1 MKYPLASNSWSDE
14 EVHAIQDVIQS
25 DMYTMGSKVE
35 KFEKEFAREMGV
47 EHAIMVNSGSSANL
61 LMLTAAKIQYKWEN
75 CNVIVPAVG
84 WSTTYSPVHQIGA
97 KLNFVDIS
105 LSTMNI
111 DPMAVKM
118 AINPYTKAILA
129 VNLLGNPAD
138 LDSLRQ
144 IADEHGLALLE
155 DNCESF
161 GATVDGQFTGTMGDM
176 GTYSFFFSHHL
187 QTMEGGMIVT
197 NDDRLANILKSLR
210 AHGWIRDMTDV
221 NEWYNKKGDPFKEP
235 FIFALPGYSV
245 RPLEMSGAI
254 GSVQLKKWKENVAQR
269 QSNAKLFKEL
279 FDPKEWCQL
288 QSVLPGH
295 KSSWYGFAMLT
306 NDRDNF
312 VSHLMQQGVQ
322 LRPIMT
328 GNFLNQPVMKFYK
341 DAIVPSDG
349 CPIAEMLDKRGF
361 FIGNHPHNI
370 TEDLLELHELM
381 VTIKEATTL

>member
-1 MKYPLASNSWSDE
+1 
-14 EVHAIQDVIQS
+14 
-25 DMYTMGSKVE
+25 MGSKVE
-35 KFEKEFAREMGV
+35 KFEKEFAQEMGV
-47 EHAIMVNSGSSANL
+47 QHAVMVNSGSSANL

-97 KLNFVDIS
+97 KLNFVDVC

-111 DPMAVKM
+111 DPTAVKM

-197 NDDRLANILKSLR
+197 DDDRLANILKSLR

-221 NEWYNKKGDPFKEP
+221 NEWYNKKGDPFKLSLIHISEP
-235 FIFALPGYSV
+235 T
-245 RPLEMSGAI
+245 RP
-254 GSVQLKKWKENVAQR
+254 
-269 QSNAKLFKEL
+269 
-279 FDPKEWCQL
+279 
-288 QSVLPGH
+288 
-295 KSSWYGFAMLT
+295 Y
-306 NDRDNF
+306 
-312 VSHLMQQGVQ
+312 
-322 LRPIMT
+322 
-328 GNFLNQPVMKFYK
+328 
-341 DAIVPSDG
+341 
-349 CPIAEMLDKRGF
+349 
-361 FIGNHPHNI
+361 
-370 TEDLLELHELM
+370 
-381 VTIKEATTL
+381 